1 MPQTVQL
8 AAAPHLAQPRPSA
21 SDTKPSGWKP
31 MRSFALYCLTCFCLC
46 LSLGSTLTQAQTLD
60 QIIAVVEETVI
71 LGSELDSRVDLIV
84 RQVGNNQ
91 NQLPPIDILRAQ
103 VLDRMITETVQLQ
116 LAERLGLRIR
126 DEDVTEAMTRVAAR
140 NKQSLQQ
147 LRKTLLARKTDFGE
161 FREQIKRE
169 LIISRVQ
176 QRLVSQRIQ
185 VTDQDV
191 KNFLASPIGKEQLSA
206 EYRLF
211 HLLVAVDENPSNA
224 DLAKAKQSVSRLKSR
239 IESGRMSFKNAAL
252 TYSDGQNAEQG
263 GDMGWRRLGQLPT
276 LFAEAVKQLPAGA
289 LSEPIQSGA
298 GFHLLFVAE
307 RRGGISKNVDQ
318 TQVRHILVAPNTI
331 RSEQQ
336 TQSLIESIYQQ
347 IRQGT
352 SFAELA
358 KTYSD
363 DTSTA
368 RNGGDLGW
376 INPSTMVPAFE
387 KVVRAQSTGKVS
399 KPFRSRYGWHV
410 LEVLGRR
417 NQDMSEAYKMATAKQ
432 MIFRRKFDE
441 ELDSWLREVRQDAFV
456 EIRL

>member
-1 MPQTVQL
+1 MPNTARLTAAPLQPQTPNEKRQCVTHLYLQRCLQL
-8 AAAPHLAQPRPSA
+8 
-21 SDTKPSGWKP
+21 
-31 MRSFALYCLTCFCLC
+31 CLTLCLGLC
-46 LSLGSTLTQAQTLD
+46 LSVNSTNAHAQTLD
-60 QIIAVVEETVI
+60 HIIAVVEEAVI
-71 LGSELDSRVDLIV
+71 LKSELASRVEFIV
-84 RQVGNNQ
+84 KQVGNNQ
-91 NQLPPIDILRAQ
+91 NQLPPMDILQSQ

-116 LAERLGLRIR
+116 LAERIGIRIQ
-126 DEDVTEAMTRVAAR
+126 DEDVTKAMTRVAKR
-140 NKQSLQQ
+140 NNQTLQQ
-147 LRKTLLARKTDFGE
+147 LQETLLTQKTDFSE

-191 KNFLASPIGKEQLSA
+191 KNFLSSPIGKEQLSA

-224 DLAKAKQSVSRLKSR
+224 DIAQKKQAVARLKNR
-239 IESGRMSFKNAAL
+239 IESGQISFQNAAL
-252 TYSDGQNAEQG
+252 TYSDGQNAERG

-276 LFAEAVKQLPAGA
+276 LFADAVKQLPAGT

-307 RRGGISKNVDQ
+307 QRGGVSKNIDQ
-318 TQVRHILVAPNTI
+318 TQVRHILVTPNTI
-331 RSEQQ
+331 RSEPQ
-336 TQSLIESIYQQ
+336 TKALIDSIYQQ
-347 IRQGT
+347 LNQGAN
-352 SFAELA
+352 FEALA

-363 DTSTA
+363 DTTTA

-376 INPSTMVPAFE
+376 INPASMVPAFE
-387 KVVRAQSTGKVS
+387 KTVRSQAPGKIS

-417 NQDMSEAYKMATAKQ
+417 NQDMSETFKLATAKQ
-432 MIFRRKFDE
+432 MIFRRKFEE